1 MPPVATLYHRSVPPP
16 AAVAVNVGVA
26 PKLTEILPLVVGAT
40 GDGLTVTVCVPEKST
55 PFFVTDTTPVVPFPA
70 TPVIEVADTTVK
82 EVTGVPPI
90 FTPVIPVKLVPVRV
104 NVPELEQTRRGETFV
119 TDGAEVDHA

>member
-1 MPPVATLYHRSVPPP
+1 MYHLIVPPP
-16 AAVAVNVGVA
+16 TGVA
-26 PKLTEILPLVVGAT
+26 DRTGEAPTLTAMLPLVVGAE

-90 FTPVIPVKLVPVRV
+90 FTPVIPVKLVPVIV
-104 NVPELEQTRRGETFV
+104 NVPELAQTRRGETFV